1 MNDYQE
7 YFDANKQLWNQR
19 TVVHKDSSF
28 YNLVGFKNGETV
40 LADRKLLNS
49 NEFKVLSYT
58 EKLLIKLA
66 RNLWNGDDEISIY
79 DIIEQ
84 LDDRNFNIFMS
95 VLRIL
100 KR

>member
-1 MNDYQE
+1 MKKYDDRAQKIIELFKKNEGLILYV
-7 YFDANKQLWNQR
+7 FDQKELE
-19 TVVHKDSSF
+19 
-28 YNLVGFKNGETV
+28 KNGETV

-66 RNLWNGDDEISIY
+66 INLWNGDDEISIY